1 MLKRY
6 LPSCTLYPA
15 NLALLQRVFDQVCC
29 ERAYAAQ
36 SLDAEIAATTLLHL
50 FQHGMTNEAAL
61 LAEMRRWQQEFIR
74 RAS

>member
-6 LPSCTLYPA
+6 IANGTLYPTD
-15 NLALLQRVFDQVCC
+15 LALLQRVFDQVCC
-29 ERAYAAQ
+29 ECAHEAQ

-61 LAEMRRWQQEFIR
+61 LAEMQRWQQELIR